1 MFSIVFPQLSR
12 NETPISNT
20 SLYPFSGAMDPRC
33 KVCIFM
39 GKTDRSA
46 DRHRQQSMIIVPMD
60 APGVK
65 IIRALHVF
73 GSQDPPRKNPN
84 VTSIDFVGSYNCYT
98 SSFLTIHSSF
108 CIWNLLNSSDLAN
121 KNFFNYKLYEI

>member
-1 MFSIVFPQLSR
+1 MSR

-20 SLYPFSGAMDPRC
+20 SLSPFSGAMDPRC

-73 GSQDPPRKNPN
+73 GSQDPPRKIPN
-84 VTSIDFVGSYNCYT
+84 IISMDFLGNYTPSI
-98 SSFLTIHSSF
+98 LTIHLQVFILSAI
-108 CIWNLLNSSDLAN
+108 C
-121 KNFFNYKLYEI
+121 